1 MPKITI
7 QWSVGQPEIC
17 NINFQIIDV
26 ELTAHKSEHSLFEKL
41 KTVKF
46 ECKYMNS
53 LALPKFVTAPLFI
66 CVL

>member
-1 MPKITI
+1 M

-17 NINFQIIDV
+17 NIDFQIIDV
-26 ELTAHKSEHSLFEKL
+26 ESMAHKSEHSLFEKL

-46 ECKYMNS
+46 EFKYMNS
-53 LALPKFVTAPLFI
+53 LALPKFVRAPLFV